1 MNSKKKYVI
10 AAVLSALLSALN
22 APFAKLL
29 MTDCDSTMLGAW
41 LYLGAGLGT
50 LMIYLVKQDFSD
62 HFEKKDYKYLG
73 LMVICDILAVIF
85 LMKGLSLT
93 SSATVSL
100 LSNFEI
106 VATALIAYLIFK
118 EKISLNLRI
127 AIVLI
132 TIAGIL
138 LSLQNGDYSFSSGGL
153 LVIMATLAWG
163 LENNCTKSL
172 ANHDPLKVTA
182 IKGLGT
188 GIGSLVIALS
198 IGQKLPG
205 GYDLMMIMLL
215 GFVSYGLSV
224 TLYIYAQ
231 RKLGAGTT
239 SAYYA
244 LAPFISTILSL
255 VIFKEIPGANYWIG
269 LMIMIVAVY
278 LLNRENLSHNQRL
291 D

>member
-1 MNSKKKYVI
+1 MNSKKKYVV
-10 AAVLSALLSALN
+10 AAILSALLSALN
-22 APFAKLL
+22 APFAKSL
-29 MTDCDSTMLGAW
+29 MTDCESTMLGAW

-50 LMIYLVKQDFSD
+50 LIIYLFKHDFSD

-73 LMVICDILAVIF
+73 LMVMCDILAVIF

-118 EKISLNLRI
+118 ERISPNLRI
-127 AIVLI
+127 SIVLI
-132 TIAGIL
+132 TIAGIV
-138 LSLQNGDYSFSSGGL
+138 LSLQDGDFSFSSGGL
-153 LVIMATLAWG
+153 FVIMATLAWG

-172 ANHDPLKVTA
+172 ADHDPLKVTA
-182 IKGLGT
+182 VKGLGT

-198 IGQKLPG
+198 LGQKMPDSYNLV
-205 GYDLMMIMLL
+205 MIMLL

-224 TLYIYAQ
+224 SLYIYAQ

-255 VIFKEIPGANYWIG
+255 VIFREIPGFNYWVG

-278 LLNRENLSHNQRL
+278 LLNRENLHPNN
-291 D
+291 

>member
-50 LMIYLVKQDFSD
+50 TIIYLVKHDYSD
-62 HFEKKDYKYLG
+62 HFEKKDYKYLV
-73 LMVICDILAVIF
+73 LMVMCDILAVIF

-106 VATALIAYLIFK
+106 VATALIAYLVFK
-118 EKISLNLRI
+118 EKISPNLRI

-132 TIAGIL
+132 TVAGIV
-138 LSLQNGDYSFSSGGL
+138 LSLQEGNFSFSAGGL
-153 LVIMATLAWG
+153 LVILATLAWG

-182 IKGLGT
+182 VKGIGT
-188 GIGSLVIALS
+188 GTGSLIIALS
-198 IGQKLPG
+198 IGQRIPG
-205 GYDLMMIMLL
+205 SYDLAMIMLL

-224 TLYIYAQ
+224 ALYIYAQ
-231 RKLGAGTT
+231 RKLGAGMT

-255 VIFKEIPGANYWIG
+255 VIFREIPGLNYWIG
-269 LMIMIVAVY
+269 LVIMIVAVY
-278 LLNRENLSHNQRL
+278 LLNRENLRHNN
-291 D
+291 

>member
-50 LMIYLVKQDFSD
+50 TIIYLVKHDYSD
-62 HFEKKDYKYLG
+62 HFEKKDYKYLV
-73 LMVICDILAVIF
+73 LMVMCDILAVIF

-106 VATALIAYLIFK
+106 VATALIAYLVFK
-118 EKISLNLRI
+118 EKISPNLRI

-132 TIAGIL
+132 TVAGIV
-138 LSLQNGDYSFSSGGL
+138 LSLQDGNFSFSAGGL
-153 LVIMATLAWG
+153 LVILATLAWG

-182 IKGLGT
+182 VKGIGT
-188 GIGSLVIALS
+188 GTGSLIIALS
-198 IGQKLPG
+198 IGQRIPG
-205 GYDLMMIMLL
+205 SYDLAMIMLL

-224 TLYIYAQ
+224 AFYIYAQ
-231 RKLGAGTT
+231 RQLGAGTT

-255 VIFKEIPGANYWIG
+255 VIFREIPGLNYWIG
-269 LMIMIVAVY
+269 LVIMIVAVY
-278 LLNRENLSHNQRL
+278 LLNRENLRHNN
-291 D
+291 

>member
-50 LMIYLVKQDFSD
+50 TIIYLVKHDYSD
-62 HFEKKDYKYLG
+62 HFEKKDYKYLV
-73 LMVICDILAVIF
+73 LMVMCDILAVIF

-106 VATALIAYLIFK
+106 VATALIAYLVFK
-118 EKISLNLRI
+118 EKISPNLRI

-132 TIAGIL
+132 TVAGIV
-138 LSLQNGDYSFSSGGL
+138 LSLQDGNFSFSAGGL
-153 LVIMATLAWG
+153 LVILATLAWG

-182 IKGLGT
+182 VKGIGT
-188 GIGSLVIALS
+188 GTGSLIIALS
-198 IGQKLPG
+198 IGQKIPSS
-205 GYDLMMIMLL
+205 YDLAMIMLL

-224 TLYIYAQ
+224 AFYIYAQ

-255 VIFKEIPGANYWIG
+255 VIFREIPGLNYWIG
-269 LMIMIVAVY
+269 LVIMIVAVY
-278 LLNRENLSHNQRL
+278 LLNRENLRHNN
-291 D
+291 